1 MKARARVLLCWAGIL
16 ALAGGFVVAGSSGAG
31 DDKSDVRDA
40 VQKVADAIQK
50 GDADQAKMLAG
61 EVAKDGELEAVM
73 YLMKKRDA
81 KGKAKGYF
89 GLGKTPG
96 AIQPD
101 GIEPKL
107 LNISKRLTQ
116 PQVDKEAEALAE
128 MGYRIAAIAE
138 IAKVKPNDKAAKKK
152 PEWAQYADA
161 MGKAGTELAEAAK
174 EKKALAV
181 KAAAAKAV
189 GACNN
194 CHISFRD
201 D

>member
-1 MKARARVLLCWAGIL
+1 MARARMLAAGAGIL
-16 ALAGGFVVAGSSGAG
+16 ALATGFLAVGSSGAG
-31 DDKSDVRDA
+31 DDKNDAREA
-40 VQKVADAIQK
+40 VQKIADAIQK

-61 EVAKDGELEAVM
+61 EVAKDGELEPIM
-73 YLMKKRDA
+73 YLMKKRDS

-89 GLGKTPG
+89 GIGKTPG

-107 LNISKRLTQ
+107 LNMAKRV
-116 PQVDKEAEALAE
+116 PQAEVDKQSEALAE

-138 IAKVKPNDKAAKKK
+138 IAKLKPNDKAAKKK
-152 PEWAQYADA
+152 QEWAQYADTMA
-161 MGKAGTELAEAAK
+161 KAGAELAEAAK
-174 EKKALAV
+174 EKKATAV

-189 GACNN
+189 SACNN
-194 CHISFRD
+194 CHGSFRD